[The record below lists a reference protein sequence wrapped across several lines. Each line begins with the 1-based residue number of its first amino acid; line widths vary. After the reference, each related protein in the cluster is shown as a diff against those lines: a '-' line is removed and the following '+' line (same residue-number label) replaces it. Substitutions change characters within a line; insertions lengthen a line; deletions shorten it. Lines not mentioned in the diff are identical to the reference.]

1 LLNRASFVVPLQE
14 RGQFLSIW
22 CRIVV
27 QDCQKGKR
35 ILAMLW
41 PLFMVKSNLPMTSNI
56 HIETPTL
63 NVHLDSTVKGK
74 GELQQLYCPGTIDH
88 SHQLTFKLHDGTSIS
103 DPYIPLNYSLVDQQ
117 KFFKKADKENVDE
130 IIDSLRDFDVSK
142 WPYFGEDFEN
152 IDWIVDEQPQTTIQV
167 RYQNACLYS
176 SALSVELLP
185 WCLMVN
191 TFGCP
196 ISLLMNGTELCKIP
210 QYGIV
215 APPKLD
221 VSAKN
226 HIFKILKAF

>member
-1 LLNRASFVVPLQE
+1 LARQRFASTNVTCNLLNRASFVVPLQE

-88 SHQLTFKLHDGTSIS
+88 SHQLTFKL
-103 DPYIPLNYSLVDQQ
+103 Q
-117 KFFKKADKENVDE
+117 
-130 IIDSLRDFDVSK
+130 
-142 WPYFGEDFEN
+142 
-152 IDWIVDEQPQTTIQV
+152 
-167 RYQNACLYS
+167 
-176 SALSVELLP
+176 
-185 WCLMVN
+185 
-191 TFGCP
+191 
-196 ISLLMNGTELCKIP
+196 
-210 QYGIV
+210 
-215 APPKLD
+215 
-221 VSAKN
+221 
-226 HIFKILKAF
+226 